1 MFIRIGPKTTEIPVA
16 VLVPNFITTL
26 SMCSGL
32 ASIHFSLMGKW
43 EHAVA
48 AIAMAM
54 IFDALDGRAA
64 RMLRVSSKFGAVL
77 DSLSDFVSFGVAP
90 AIILHQW
97 LLKPAISPLE
107 LGAVMVFALCAGLR
121 LARFTAAVPGV
132 KPAPPPPS
140 PTAPPTAAG
149 TSLPPASAV
158 SGATSNYFT
167 GMPTP
172 AGAATVMIPA
182 MHELAG
188 WTTWKFPQWSIAALA
203 FATGLLMVST
213 LPTFA
218 FKKLSIRR
226 PLVIPAMILLGF
238 VAVSLVTH
246 LWLTLM
252 IIASLNLALVPW
264 SWFVRRRARM
274 AAPKAATAP

>member
-32 ASIHFSLMGKW
+32 ASIHFSLLGKW

-54 IFDALDGRAA
+54 VFDALDGRAA

-97 LLKPAISPLE
+97 LLKPVMTPVE
-107 LGAVMVFALCAGLR
+107 LGAITVFALCAGLR
-121 LARFTAAVPGV
+121 LARFTAAVPAA
-132 KPAPPPPS
+132 KPA
-140 PTAPPTAAG
+140 AA
-149 TSLPPASAV
+149 TVANV
-158 SGATSNYFT
+158 SQSVPQPVASNYFT

-182 MHELAG
+182 MHELAD

-226 PLVIPAMILLGF
+226 PLVIPAMIVLGF

-252 IIASLNLALVPW
+252 IVASVNLALVPW
-264 SWFVRRRARM
+264 SWFVRRKAL
-274 AAPKAATAP
+274 AASPRPASAA

>member
-1 MFIRIGPKTTEIPVA
+1 MFIRIGPKQTEIPVA

-48 AIAMAM
+48 AIALAM

-64 RMLRVSSKFGAVL
+64 RLLHVSSKFGAVL
-77 DSLSDFVSFGVAP
+77 DSLSDFVSFGIAP

-97 LLKPAISPLE
+97 LLKPAVTPVE

-121 LARFTAAVPGV
+121 LARFTAAVPGA
-132 KPAPPPPS
+132 KPAPAASSGQPS
-140 PTAPPTAAG
+140 SAAP
-149 TSLPPASAV
+149 
-158 SGATSNYFT
+158 SNYFT

-172 AGAATVMIPA
+172 AAAATVMIPA
-182 MHELAG
+182 MHDLAD
-188 WTTWKFPQWSIAALA
+188 WTTWKFPQWAIAGLA

-252 IIASLNLALVPW
+252 IIASVNLALVPW
-264 SWFVRRRARM
+264 SWFVRRKARL
-274 AAPKAATAP
+274 AAPKPASAS

>member
-54 IFDALDGRAA
+54 VFDALDGRAA

-97 LLKPAISPLE
+97 LLKPAVSPLE

-132 KPAPPPPS
+132 KPAAAPVTGGVAS
-140 PTAPPTAAG
+140 PVPNT
-149 TSLPPASAV
+149 
-158 SGATSNYFT
+158 TSNYFT

-182 MHELAG
+182 MHELAD
-188 WTTWKFPQWSIAALA
+188 WTAWKFPQWSIAALA

-226 PLVIPAMILLGF
+226 PLVIPAMIVLGF

-274 AAPKAATAP
+274 AALKAATAP

>member
-54 IFDALDGRAA
+54 VFDALDGRAA
-64 RMLRVSSKFGAVL
+64 RLLHVSSKFGAVL

-97 LLKPAISPLE
+97 LLKPVMTPIE
-107 LGAVMVFALCAGLR
+107 LGAVSVFALCAGLR
-121 LARFTAAVPGV
+121 LARFTAAAPAP
-132 KPAPPPPS
+132 KPAAATAVASGTVQPAASSPP
-140 PTAPPTAAG
+140 
-149 TSLPPASAV
+149 
-158 SGATSNYFT
+158 SNYFT

-188 WTTWKFPQWSIAALA
+188 WTSWKFPQWSIAALA

-226 PLVIPAMILLGF
+226 PLVIPVMIVLGF

-252 IIASLNLALVPW
+252 IMASVNLALVPW
-264 SWFVRRRARM
+264 SWFIRRKARAASARPAP
-274 AAPKAATAP
+274 AA

>member
-1 MFIRIGPKTTEIPVA
+1 VA
-16 VLVPNFITTL
+16 SPVPNT
-26 SMCSGL
+26 
-32 ASIHFSLMGKW
+32 
-43 EHAVA
+43 
-48 AIAMAM
+48 
-54 IFDALDGRAA
+54 
-64 RMLRVSSKFGAVL
+64 
-77 DSLSDFVSFGVAP
+77 
-90 AIILHQW
+90 
-97 LLKPAISPLE
+97 
-107 LGAVMVFALCAGLR
+107 
-121 LARFTAAVPGV
+121 
-132 KPAPPPPS
+132 
-140 PTAPPTAAG
+140 
-149 TSLPPASAV
+149 
-158 SGATSNYFT
+158 TSNYFT

-182 MHELAG
+182 MHELAD
-188 WTTWKFPQWSIAALA
+188 WTAWKFPQWSIAALA

-226 PLVIPAMILLGF
+226 PLVIPAMIVLGF

-274 AAPKAATAP
+274 AALKAATAP